1 METIVHKQKYT
12 FLMTLIV
19 FIFNL
24 CLFISPAKA
33 AVHESS
39 NVFDQ
44 AGVMDQKSINKID
57 RINAENLAK
66 IKGHPQIA
74 VMTVNET
81 DSIEEYAQDQ
91 FDKYKFGHAGYD
103 NGVLVVFAIKNRQF
117 RIQIGYGVENIITDT
132 WAGSDAVDGEP
143 KEELRA
149 GEYGQAAVTITKRI
163 AKKLA
168 NNTGDIKTKEQITA
182 VRKQEKKNRAAA
194 ERNLMSLISLI
205 SATGILALIMAHAM
219 LLRRKKYF
227 KKVENTTVGKKYK
240 LTVRSLLDVNT
251 DLATYLYDEISD
263 PNKAAEFLVLDQKL
277 RSAKN
282 SKVYDEITNTQIK
295 KIIESSKLDDVLKR
309 LDNLDKAKDSN
320 EFNTKFVETNI
331 PIYTKTLNKLRD
343 EKEINP
349 KNYQKLLEKLEDFIE
364 KNKKKSRKLES
375 KFVSAY
381 LANKFFDFDKE
392 FKDYESIWEQRF
404 ENWIKNEDVQL
415 MLKHIRNSKELSAV
429 LNDLGDRYS
438 LEDGYDHLS
447 EKQKK
452 IFAQKINQGS
462 NAADVFAAAMIINA
476 LTQMQTSALIQ
487 MQIEDMQRRNYSSST
502 SSSNNFND
510 NDFGGGSFGGFG
522 GSSGGGGAT
531 SSW

>member
-1 METIVHKQKYT
+1 VETIPHKQRYT
-12 FLMTLIV
+12 FLMALFV

-24 CLFISPAKA
+24 CLFISPVKA

-103 NGVLVVFAIKNRQF
+103 NGVLVMFAIKNRQI
-117 RIQIGYGVENIITDT
+117 RIQTGYGVENIITDA
-132 WAGSDAVDGEP
+132 WAGSDAVDGQP

-149 GEYGQAAVTITKRI
+149 GDYGQAAVTITKRI

-168 NNTGDIKTKEQITA
+168 NNIGDIKTKEQIA
-182 VRKQEKKNRAAA
+182 AARKQQEKDRAAT
-194 ERNLMSLISLI
+194 ERNLMSLTSLI
-205 SATGILALIMAHAM
+205 SAIGIVAVIMASVRF
-219 LLRRKKYF
+219 LRRKKYF
-227 KKVENTTVGKKYK
+227 KKVENTAVGKKYK
-240 LTVRSLLDVNT
+240 LTASNLLDIDT
-251 DLATYLYDEISD
+251 DLATYLYDKISD

-282 SKVYDEITNTQIK
+282 CNVYDKITDTQIK
-295 KIIESSKLDDVLKR
+295 EIVENSRLDDALKR
-309 LDNLDKAKDSN
+309 LDNLDKAKESN
-320 EFNTKFVETNI
+320 EFNAKFVEANI
-331 PIYTKTLNKLRD
+331 PIYIKTLNKLRD

-349 KNYQKLLEKLEDFIE
+349 NNYRKLLKKLEDSIE

-375 KFVSAY
+375 KFVYAY
-381 LANKFFDFDKE
+381 LANKSFDFDKE
-392 FKDYESIWEQRF
+392 FKDYESTWEQRF
-404 ENWIKNEDVQL
+404 EEWIKDEDVQL

-438 LEDGYDHLS
+438 LEDGYNHLS

-462 NAADVFAAAMIINA
+462 NTADVFAAAMIINA
-476 LTQMQTSALIQ
+476 LTQMRT
-487 MQIEDMQRRNYSSST
+487 EDMQRRSYSSSS
-502 SSSNNFND
+502 SSSNHFD
-510 NDFGGGSFGGFG
+510 DFGGGSFGGFG

>member
-44 AGVMDQKSINKID
+44 AGVMSQKAINEID

-103 NGVLVVFAIKNRQF
+103 NGVLVVFAIKNRQI
-117 RIQIGYGVENIITDT
+117 RIQTGYGVENIITDT

-149 GEYGQAAVTITKRI
+149 GDYGQAAVTITKRI

-168 NNTGDIKTKEQITA
+168 NNTGDIKTKEQIAA
-182 VRKQEKKNRAAA
+182 VRKQQEKDSAVA
-194 ERNLMSLISLI
+194 ERNLVSVINWIL
-205 SATGILALIMAHAM
+205 ATGIVAVIMATVM
-219 LLRRKKYF
+219 FLRRKKYF
-227 KKVENTTVGKKYK
+227 KKVKNTTVGKKYK
-240 LTVRSLLDVNT
+240 LTVPNLLDVNT
-251 DLATYLYDEISD
+251 DLATYLYDKISD

-282 SKVYDEITNTQIK
+282 SKVYDEITDTQIK
-295 KIIESSKLDDVLKR
+295 EIVESSRLDDVLKR
-309 LDNLDKAKDSN
+309 LDNLDKSKDSN
-320 EFNTKFVETNI
+320 EFNTKFVEANI
-331 PIYTKTLNKLRD
+331 LIYTKTLNKLRD

-349 KNYQKLLEKLEDFIE
+349 KNYQKLLEKLEDSIE

-375 KFVSAY
+375 KFVYAY
-381 LANKFFDFDKE
+381 LANKFFDFDEE

-404 ENWIKNEDVQL
+404 ENWIKDEDVEL
-415 MLKHIRNSKELSAV
+415 MLKHIRNIKELSAV
-429 LNDLGDRYS
+429 LNDLDDRYS
-438 LEDGYDHLS
+438 LEDGYAHLS

-452 IFAQKINQGS
+452 IFAKKINQGS
-462 NAADVFAAAMIINA
+462 NASDVVAAAMIINA
-476 LTQMQTSALIQ
+476 LIQLQT
-487 MQIEDMQRRNYSSST
+487 EDIQRRNYSSST
-502 SSSNNFND
+502 SSSNDFND